1 MVSVLHF
8 LRDYR
13 LKFAFLD
20 KMTSI
25 SAISTF
31 GKSIFAYRMCFG
43 NFPDVARLAGVIS
56 DRGREISTLGFVSG
70 DLISKF

>member
-1 MVSVLHF
+1 
-8 LRDYR
+8 
-13 LKFAFLD
+13 
-20 KMTSI
+20 
-25 SAISTF
+25 
-31 GKSIFAYRMCFG
+31 MCLG